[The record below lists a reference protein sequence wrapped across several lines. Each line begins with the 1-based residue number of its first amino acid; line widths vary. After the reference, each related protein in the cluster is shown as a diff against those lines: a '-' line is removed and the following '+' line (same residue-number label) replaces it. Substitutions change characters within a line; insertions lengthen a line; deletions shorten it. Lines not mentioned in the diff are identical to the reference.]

1 MGGIMEATKEVGF
14 SDKMRLAVALANEV
28 KALVIKTPQDYA
40 LAGEKE
46 DAIRVL
52 EKELEADYKEH
63 PVIVRAK
70 EIQLLKGDMAE
81 ILKGARIG
89 VKAKRNAYDEADER
103 KRLEDQRRLQAEAQR
118 NADDDA
124 LKAAL
129 AAEKSGDKKAAEA
142 IIQQEVVVPTVII
155 QKDTPKAGAPVS
167 VRWSAEV
174 FDGSLVPR
182 KFLMLDM
189 TKLNAQARIDKENT
203 NIPGV
208 RAVSRKV

>member
-1 MGGIMEATKEVGF
+1 MEATKEVGF

-89 VKAKRNAYDEADER
+89 VKAKRIAYDEADER

-155 QKDTPKAGAPVS
+155 PKDTPKAGAPVS

>member
-1 MGGIMEATKEVGF
+1 MEATKEVGF

-70 EIQLLKGDMAE
+70 EIQLLKGDMAD

-89 VKAKRNAYDEADER
+89 VKAKRIAYDEADER

-155 QKDTPKAGAPVS
+155 PKDTPKAGAPVS

>member
-1 MGGIMEATKEVGF
+1 MEATTEVGF
-14 SDKMRLAVALANEV
+14 SDKMRRAVALANEV

-89 VKAKRNAYDEADER
+89 VKAKRIAYDEADER

-155 QKDTPKAGAPVS
+155 PKDTPKAGAPVS